1 MTNVM
6 TIDHRGPVAVVTVD
20 NPPVNA
26 LSNAVRAALMSA
38 VDTLDADDA
47 VKAVVLA
54 CAGRTFIA
62 GADVR
67 EFNLP
72 PEEPHLPDVVAAIE
86 DANKPWTAA
95 IHGSALGGGFEIALG
110 CRFRIA
116 DTKASVGLP
125 EVTLG
130 LIPGASGTVRTPR
143 LAGVETAVK
152 LAVSGRPIKAKAA
165 LEAGLI
171 DAVAENDLL
180 EEAVSFAEQ
189 RLEAPLSPKTR
200 ERSIVPPADDFWANA
215 KRTRQNRGIAHRWK
229 RSLRS
234 ALPWRTLSM
243 LRWRMNGRR
252 FSNYAPR
259 RRRLPFVMSFC
270 RACGDAP

>member
-1 MTNVM
+1 MKTVV
-6 TIDHRGPVAVVTVD
+6 TIDHRGAIAVVTID

-26 LSNAVRAALMSA
+26 LSNSVRGALVEAVA
-38 VDTLDADDA
+38 TLDADDA

-72 PEEPHLPDVVAAIE
+72 PQEPLLPDVVAAIE
-86 DANKPWTAA
+86 DAEKPWVAA
-95 IHGSALGGGFEIALG
+95 IHGSALGGGFEVALG

-116 DTKASVGLP
+116 DAKASVGLP

-152 LAVSGRPIKAKAA
+152 LAVSGRPMKAKPA

-171 DAVAENDLL
+171 DAIRPEY
-180 EEAVSFAEQ
+180 Q
-189 RLEAPLSPKTR
+189 RFFT
-200 ERSIVPPADDFWANA
+200 PA
-215 KRTRQNRGIAHRWK
+215 T
-229 RSLRS
+229 
-234 ALPWRTLSM
+234 
-243 LRWRMNGRR
+243 
-252 FSNYAPR
+252 
-259 RRRLPFVMSFC
+259 
-270 RACGDAP
+270 